1 MADGMRFPQVTV
13 TVASKEHKGRGAIG
27 PFGQLQLFTF
37 T

>member
-13 TVASKEHKGRGAIG
+13 ASKVQKGRGAIR
-27 PFGQLQLFTF
+27 PLGQLQLFTF

>member
-13 TVASKEHKGRGAIG
+13 TVVLKEQKGRGAIR
-27 PFGQLQLFTF
+27 PLGQLQLFSF